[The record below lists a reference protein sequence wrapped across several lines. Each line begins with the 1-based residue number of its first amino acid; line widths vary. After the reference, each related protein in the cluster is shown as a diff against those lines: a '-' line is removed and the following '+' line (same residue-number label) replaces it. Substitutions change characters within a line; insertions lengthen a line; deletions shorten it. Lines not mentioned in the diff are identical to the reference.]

1 MKKRKKKEEEK
12 FDIGPVYK
20 KIFKNSK
27 FQKVFLIIT
36 ALFLASAQ
44 LIVYFI

>member
-1 MKKRKKKEEEK
+1 MKKKKQEK
-12 FDIGPVYK
+12 IDIRPVYK

-27 FQKVFLIIT
+27 FQKVFLIST

-44 LIVYFI
+44 LIVYII